1 MVERCVWAKVEV
13 VTADAREANLRM
25 ILNLGH
31 TIGHGIEAAA
41 GYKAILHGEAVAYGL
56 RGAFAIAR
64 ALGITT
70 ADRAQ
75 RVNTLLDRLG
85 LAVARPQVSLDSV
98 GQHMATD
105 KKHSFGRLSWVLP
118 TETGVVIRSDVPPE
132 AVAQGLA
139 AALRMAEAGVR

>member
-1 MVERCVWAKVEV
+1 M
-13 VTADAREANLRM
+13 T
-25 ILNLGH
+25 LNLGY
-31 TIGHGIEAAA
+31 T
-41 GYKAILHGEAVAYGL
+41 AILHGESVAYGL

-70 ADRAQ
+70 IERAQ
-75 RVNTLLDRLG
+75 RVNSLLDRLG
-85 LAVARPQVSLDSV
+85 LAVEPPVVSLDAV

-105 KKHSFGRLSWVLP
+105 KKHALGRLSWVLP

-139 AALRMAEAGVR
+139 AALRIAEAGVR